1 MRSTKNGILEDGKE
15 NNKENNKENSKALT
29 PEVYARKWRF
39 YDGIFRFLLRL
50 ILGYRCEKVPKQDGP
65 VFYLYNHTTDI
76 DFTMLVAAAENPAY
90 FVVTDSFVR
99 GGKLAERLSER
110 YSFILHDKG
119 GSGIATARE
128 ILERIRD
135 GYSVAMA
142 PEGNRSFDG
151 VTCPIPDSVAKL
163 VRKSGATLV
172 TFRFTGGY
180 FTSPRWSRG
189 FRRGRIMGK
198 PMGIY
203 TPEGLKEMK
212 PKELADRIREDLW
225 VDAMMDEKKR
235 PIPYRSRHRAEYLES
250 LLYLCPKCRTFDSLY
265 SGGSRIRCECG
276 YSMEYSEYGY
286 LVDERGRRCSIAVL
300 AAGQKRELGRLLRA
314 EKKGSDTA
322 LFLNQLTEHIVDPEG
337 KIVGRREVVLSA
349 SVDGLT
355 AGDRTYR
362 WDEVSDVSIVQRN
375 LLILHIRD
383 QKEHLE
389 YLGSKRFN
397 AMKYRD
403 AFLCSNRKNGFGRG

>member
-1 MRSTKNGILEDGKE
+1 MRSTKNGIPADGKE
-15 NNKENNKENSKALT
+15 NNKENNKENSKALS
-29 PEVYARKWRF
+29 PEEYARKWRF
-39 YDGIFRFLLRL
+39 YDGKFRFLLRF
-50 ILGYRCEKVPKQDGP
+50 ILGYRYEKVPKQEGP

-99 GGKLAERLSER
+99 GGRLAKRLSER

-128 ILERIRD
+128 ILELTRD
-135 GYSVAMA
+135 GYGVAMA

-172 TFRFTGGY
+172 TFRITGGY
-180 FTSPRWSRG
+180 LSSPRWGRG
-189 FRRGRIMGK
+189 FRRGRVMGK
-198 PMGIY
+198 AMGIY
-203 TPEGLKEMK
+203 TPEQLKEMK
-212 PKELADRIREDLW
+212 PKELAERIREDLR
-225 VDAMMDEKKR
+225 VDAMMEEKKR

-286 LVDERGRRCSIAVL
+286 LTDESGRKCSIASL
-300 AAGQKRELGRLLRA
+300 AAGQKRELTRILRA
-314 EKKGSDTA
+314 GKKGSDMA
-322 LFLNQLTEHIVDPEG
+322 LFLNKLTEHTVDTEG
-337 KIVGRREVVLSA
+337 KIVGRREVILSA
-349 SVDGLT
+349 SADGLM

-362 WDEVSDVSIVQRN
+362 WDEISDVSIVRKN

-383 QKEHLE
+383 QKEHFE
-389 YLGSKRFN
+389 YRGSKRFN
-397 AMKYRD
+397 ALKYRD
-403 AFLCSNRKNGFGRG
+403 SFLCRNRNGF

>member
-1 MRSTKNGILEDGKE
+1 M
-15 NNKENNKENSKALT
+15 
-29 PEVYARKWRF
+29 PVPV
-39 YDGIFRFLLRL
+39 FLQLPGRTVQ
-50 ILGYRCEKVPKQDGP
+50 KVPKQDGP
-65 VFYLYNHTTDI
+65 VFYLYNHTTDL
-76 DFTMLVAAAENPAY
+76 DFLMLVAAAEDPAY

-119 GSGIATARE
+119 GSGITTARE

-225 VDAMMDEKKR
+225 VDAMTDEKKR
-235 PIPYRSRHRAEYLES
+235 PIPYQSRHRAEYLES

-265 SGGSRIRCECG
+265 ADIPWNTRNMDILRMSVEEDAASL
-276 YSMEYSEYGY
+276 YW
-286 LVDERGRRCSIAVL
+286 LRGRSGNWEGSFAQRRRVQI
-300 AAGQKRELGRLLRA
+300 RL
-314 EKKGSDTA
+314 
-322 LFLNQLTEHIVDPEG
+322 F
-337 KIVGRREVVLSA
+337 
-349 SVDGLT
+349 
-355 AGDRTYR
+355 
-362 WDEVSDVSIVQRN
+362 
-375 LLILHIRD
+375 
-383 QKEHLE
+383 
-389 YLGSKRFN
+389 F
-397 AMKYRD
+397 
-403 AFLCSNRKNGFGRG
+403 